1 VETGK
6 EATHGL
12 KQAHGLAP
20 TLFNSASQ
28 HATRKLSVGTRW
40 TLEQILGYANDI
52 NIMARSLRHVRGRF
66 EELAIAGED
75 VG

>member
-1 VETGK
+1 METGK
-6 EATHGL
+6 QVTHGL
-12 KQAHGLAP
+12 KQTDGLAP

-28 HATRKLSVGTRW
+28 HATRKLFVGTRW

-52 NIMARSLRHVRGRF
+52 NIMARSMRYVRGRY